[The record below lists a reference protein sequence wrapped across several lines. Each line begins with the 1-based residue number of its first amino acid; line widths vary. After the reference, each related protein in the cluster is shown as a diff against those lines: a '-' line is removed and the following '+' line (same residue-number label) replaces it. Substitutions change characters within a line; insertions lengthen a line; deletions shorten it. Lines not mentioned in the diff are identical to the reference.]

1 MFTSKQVVML
11 AAMLA
16 VFSLTA
22 VGAENM
28 EQHTASN
35 VVEKTAKREKDALIN
50 TIIKQKQG
58 IEKLTKNIKFKTTK
72 EKNNIDGA
80 RDKEQPDVQKRGK
93 AR

>member
-1 MFTSKQVVML
+1 ML

-35 VVEKTAKREKDALIN
+35 VVEKTAKREKDAKIN
-50 TIIKQKQG
+50 TIIKQKQD
-58 IEKLTKNIKFKTTK
+58 IETETNSNEVAPCSQRPRLL
-72 EKNNIDGA
+72 G
-80 RDKEQPDVQKRGK
+80 
-93 AR
+93 